1 MGVRDTLHSWG
12 LALLI
17 LPGVLGDDWGVWTP
31 KTPICA
37 VRGST
42 VVIPCNYSYPDKN
55 MTVENVIWCKPETC
69 SDYHV
74 DNGSANDVT
83 SQFKGRAE
91 YLGDKKNNCTL
102 KIKDL
107 RYEDSG
113 SYWFRFESQGKNKWT
128 GEELKIEVTGL
139 RVNITSSRGNKPI
152 MEGDDV
158 TLICAANNSC
168 NLNQSE
174 LTLLKN
180 KQLHISS
187 PHTFKS
193 ISNQHS
199 GNYSCAL
206 KDNKQTFEE
215 IIFDVQYPPRETSVS
230 VSPRE
235 AEEGS
240 SVTLTCSGDANPRV
254 QNYTWF
260 KNNRTFPSKNA
271 MTYTISNISS
281 RDSGQYHC
289 MVRNEHGAHNS
300 TAVSLSLA
308 VKPSSQF
315 LIALAVGIVLT
326 VLAVA
331 LATII
336 YFKRRKAEGQTED
349 PGSAKGVQ
357 AADNARTREL
367 RPPGPPSPAL
377 SSQEGEDGYASVH
390 FTKKQPKS
398 RRNAEGQTEDPGCA
412 KGVQAADNARTREL
426 RPPGP
431 PSLAL
436 SSQEEEVCYAA
447 VHFTKKQPKRRNAE
461 GQTEDPGCAK
471 GVQAA
476 DNARTRELRPPGPPS
491 LALSSQEEEVCYAAV
506 HFTKKQPK
514 RSAQRPE
521 QPEDDGSIYSAL
533 RH

>member
-1 MGVRDTLHSWG
+1 MGVRDRLHFWG

-17 LPGVLGDDWGVWTP
+17 LPGVLGDNWGVWTP
-31 KTPICA
+31 KTPICT

-42 VVIPCNYSYPDKN
+42 VVIPCNYSYPNKS
-55 MTVENVIWCKPETC
+55 MKVENVIWCKPEKC

-83 SQFKGRAE
+83 SQFKGRAM

-113 SYWFRFESQGKNKWT
+113 SYWFRFESQDKNKWT
-128 GEELKIEVTGL
+128 GVPEVKIEVTGL

-152 MEGDDV
+152 MEGDNV
-158 TLICAANNSC
+158 TLTCAANNSC
-168 NLNQSE
+168 NLNQSDF
-174 LTLLKN
+174 TLLKN
-180 KQLHISS
+180 KQLTQGLPS

-193 ISNQHS
+193 ISNQSS

-206 KDNKQTFEE
+206 KDNRTISFEE
-215 IIFDVQYPPRETSVS
+215 IILDVQYPPRETSVS

-240 SVTLTCSGDANPRV
+240 SVTLTCSSDANPRV
-254 QNYTWF
+254 QDYTWF
-260 KNNRTFPSKNA
+260 KNNITVPSENA
-271 MTYTISNISS
+271 MTYTISNICS

-300 TAVSLSLA
+300 TAVSLSPA

-390 FTKKQPKS
+390 FTKKQPK
-398 RRNAEGQTEDPGCA
+398 
-412 KGVQAADNARTREL
+412 
-426 RPPGP
+426 
-431 PSLAL
+431 
-436 SSQEEEVCYAA
+436 
-447 VHFTKKQPKRRNAE
+447 RRNAE

-514 RSAQRPE
+514 RSAQRLE

>member
-390 FTKKQPKS
+390 FTKKQPKRPLIMPAPESSDRQGPRAWLS
-398 RRNAEGQTEDPGCA
+398 RLRKRKSATPPFTSQRSNRRGGTQRA
-412 KGVQAADNARTREL
+412 KQKTLAAPRGFRPLIMPAPESSDRQGPRAWLSRL
-426 RPPGP
+426 RKRKSATPPFTSQRSNRRGLHHSFFNMQLTAVVWGITIGGICCSRC
-431 PSLAL
+431 SLWW
-436 SSQEEEVCYAA
+436 
-447 VHFTKKQPKRRNAE
+447 RWWWW
-461 GQTEDPGCAK
+461 
-471 GVQAA
+471 
-476 DNARTRELRPPGPPS
+476 
-491 LALSSQEEEVCYAAV
+491 
-506 HFTKKQPK
+506 
-514 RSAQRPE
+514 
-521 QPEDDGSIYSAL
+521 
-533 RH
+533 